1 MRMRYR
7 YVTYRF
13 REGSQ
18 AQLEQHYR
26 QILDEAVRQSQQAML
41 HRSITWRPSADILE
55 SPEMIRVKIELC
67 GMKEDDI
74 EVTLY
79 ENALVV
85 SGERHDDHDYQD
97 GLSYQEAQIRYG
109 PFRVEVSIPTP
120 INRESVLARYEC
132 GMLSVD
138 LPKLPASTVERIPVQ
153 RSVKQE

>member
-41 HRSITWRPSADILE
+41 HRSITWRPLADILE

-138 LPKLPASTVERIPVQ
+138 LPKLPANTVERISVQ